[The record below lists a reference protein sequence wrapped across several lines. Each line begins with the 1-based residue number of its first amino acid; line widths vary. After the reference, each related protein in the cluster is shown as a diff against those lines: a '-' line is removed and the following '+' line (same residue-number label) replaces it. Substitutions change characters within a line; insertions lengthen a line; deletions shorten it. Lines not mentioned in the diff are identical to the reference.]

1 MKFVSFNH
9 FASKTVV
16 ARPNLQISH
25 RKSNPISTVLKG
37 LLNPPPVL
45 GLRLLFLVQLL
56 PP

>member
-1 MKFVSFNH
+1 VKFVSFNH